1 MKSEVKT
8 PQIIQISSEA
18 ITTSKP
24 EPVEI
29 EIKKSSEAQRVEGC
43 KDLCG
48 DGICQ
53 EVVCMAIGCPCPE
66 TPTSCPQDC
75 NFSLPAKAIPPLPVI
90 SLPAETKLV
99 IDPAKPELISV
110 NDRAV
115 KFTEMNTTVLPKIS
129 VEVETKTLP
138 TKVEIY
144 VDKENKTIRIE
155 HENVSAIT
163 REVIKVEEKSIKIET
178 PKRMIEVNVL
188 PSVATQIAISTLP
201 QEIKSTELKVMDERA
216 IYEIEGIKAG
226 RLLWLIPVNFSVQ
239 TYVDAQTE
247 NIVRMEK
254 PWWSF
259 LVS

>member
-18 ITTSKP
+18 ITSKTGP
-24 EPVEI
+24 IEI

-66 TPTSCPQDC
+66 TSISCPQDC
-75 NFSLPAKAIPPLPVI
+75 NLSLPAKAISPLPVI

-99 IDPAKPELISV
+99 IDPAKPEPISV

-115 KFTEMNTTVLPKIS
+115 KFIEMNTTVLPKIS

-188 PSVATQIAISTLP
+188 PSVATQVAVSALP
-201 QEIKSTELKVMDERA
+201 QEIKATELKVMDERA

-226 RLLWLIPVNFSVQ
+226 RLLWIIPVKFSVQ